1 MVRGKNHV
9 GHNYI
14 WGHRLQLFLKIVF
27 NLTVNNEV

>member
-14 WGHRLQLFLKIVF
+14 RDHRLQLFLRIVF